1 MTWLNL
7 VSFLHGLGV
16 FGSFTILP
24 VYMRDLGGTDFL
36 VSLSMALFYLLRGSL
51 NFLSGPLS
59 DSSGRRK
66 LITLAL
72 ALFSLSHVCYAL
84 SRTPTAILAS
94 IALQATAA
102 GLYWPVAFALV
113 SGLSSPGEGP
123 HNISR
128 FLLALGVGGVAGS
141 WLGGIVAD
149 VYSPKATFWLEAA
162 ILAVACGTFA
172 LSVPEGRNPGGGR
185 FRPRDVLSVP
195 SEVRLPSL
203 LAAGAS
209 IVWAV
214 FSVGMPLWLRDL
226 GASYSFIGGTRAVA
240 SGANLGVVASAPFII
255 GRLGFRT
262 SLSSYL
268 LLCGLTM
275 VGVCASSDL
284 LASAVLFSAFWG
296 GAGME
301 VVGWTSLVENRSPE
315 GRVGASMGMLRGL
328 RDMFTLGYLLA
339 FGSLTQWVDMRLAFG
354 FVAFVLLGLSTIVW
368 VQRRWTCLTPRY
380 SGSTT

>member
-102 GLYWPVAFALV
+102 G
-113 SGLSSPGEGP
+113 
-123 HNISR
+123 
-128 FLLALGVGGVAGS
+128 
-141 WLGGIVAD
+141 
-149 VYSPKATFWLEAA
+149 
-162 ILAVACGTFA
+162 
-172 LSVPEGRNPGGGR
+172 
-185 FRPRDVLSVP
+185 
-195 SEVRLPSL
+195 
-203 LAAGAS
+203 AS

-226 GASYSFIGGTRAVA
+226 GASYS
-240 SGANLGVVASAPFII
+240 
-255 GRLGFRT
+255 
-262 SLSSYL
+262 
-268 LLCGLTM
+268 
-275 VGVCASSDL
+275 
-284 LASAVLFSAFWG
+284 
-296 GAGME
+296 
-301 VVGWTSLVENRSPE
+301 SLVEDRSPE
-315 GRVGASMGMLRGL
+315 GRVGASMGMLKGL
-328 RDMFTLGYLLA
+328 RDMFTLRYLLA

-354 FVAFVLLGLSTIVW
+354 FEAFVLLGLSTIVW
-368 VQRRWTCLTPRY
+368 VHLKHEGRKVCRSLR
-380 SGSTT
+380 

>member
-113 SGLSSPGEGP
+113 SGLSGPGEGP

-149 VYSPKATFWLEAA
+149 AYSPKATFWLGAA
-162 ILAVACGTFA
+162 ILAVACGTFG
-172 LSVPEGRNPGGGR
+172 LLVPEGRNPGGGR
-185 FRPRDVLSVP
+185 FRLRDVLSVP

-255 GRLGFRT
+255 GHSGFRT

-275 VGVCASSDL
+275 VGILRPVRLRRALLRLLGRGRDGGRGLDL
-284 LASAVLFSAFWG
+284 TCG
-296 GAGME
+296 GQVARGE
-301 VVGWTSLVENRSPE
+301 GGGVHGHAQGPQGHVHPRVPLSLRSPNTVGGHE
-315 GRVGASMGMLRGL
+315 ARLRVRGL
-328 RDMFTLGYLLA
+328 RPPGTFNDCMGTFKA
-339 FGSLTQWVDMRLAFG
+339 
-354 FVAFVLLGLSTIVW
+354 
-368 VQRRWTCLTPRY
+368 
-380 SGSTT
+380 